1 MDKNKIQVVGTE
13 QKLKDSPRNVLPEFN
28 KKPDAQLSGTQIKL
42 QQDASS
48 VKYGAGTKNGEMQL
62 NGTKIPLSDKPFLGY
77 QSYSTPMSER
87 AIRSKK
93 DF

>member
-1 MDKNKIQVVGTE
+1 MNKSKIQVVGTE
-13 QKLKDSPRNVLPEFN
+13 QKLKSEPRNVLPDYN
-28 KKPDAQLSGTQIKL
+28 KKPDAQLVGTQVKL

-48 VKYGAGTKNGEMQL
+48 VKYGSGTKSGEMQIV
-62 NGTKIPLSDKPFLGY
+62 GSKIPLSDKPYLGY